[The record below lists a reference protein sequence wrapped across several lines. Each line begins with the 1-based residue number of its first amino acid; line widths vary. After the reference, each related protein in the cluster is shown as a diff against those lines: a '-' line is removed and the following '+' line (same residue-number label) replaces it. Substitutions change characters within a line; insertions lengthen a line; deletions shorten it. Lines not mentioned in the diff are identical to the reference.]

1 MKDDE
6 HWMAVAQTLA
16 CKAYDLNEVP
26 IGAVLVLNDEIIG
39 QGYNQTLQ
47 LKDPSAHA
55 EIVAIRAAAKKMDNH
70 RLVGANL
77 YVTIEPCSMCAGAL
91 VHARIKR
98 LVYGASEPRAGAV
111 DSTIRVLANPSL
123 NHHVE
128 VLGGVGSK
136 AASELMSNFF
146 RAKRK
151 K

>member
-1 MKDDE
+1 VKSDE
-6 HWMAVAQTLA
+6 HWMAQAHLLA
-16 CKAYDLNEVP
+16 REAFDANEVP
-26 IGAVLVLNDEIIG
+26 IGAVVVLDDEIIG
-39 QGYNQTLQ
+39 QGYNQTLK
-47 LKDPSAHA
+47 LTDPSAHA
-55 EIVAIRAAAKKMDNH
+55 EIVAIRDAAQKLGNH

-98 LVYGASEPRAGAV
+98 LVYGAKELKSGAV
-111 DSTIRVLANPSL
+111 ESTIAVLANPSL

-128 VLGGVGSK
+128 VHGGVGSD